1 MGYLV
6 ALIYS
11 VVLVMLSNIQDNVE
25 NPFDNVGL
33 DDIDLDREN
42 RINALS

>member
-25 NPFDNVGL
+25 NPFDNMGL
-33 DDIDLDREN
+33 DDIDLDKEN
-42 RINALS
+42 RIKELK

>member
-1 MGYLV
+1 M

-25 NPFDNVGL
+25 NPFDNMGL
-33 DDIDLDREN
+33 DDIDLDKEN
-42 RINALS
+42 RIKELK